1 MLDVDGVE
9 IDRFSESC
17 VRIWGSRLIF
27 VDPFNLEGLHDGACD
42 LALIS
47 HDHSGH
53 FSAPDLKRVTGPRTV
68 VIANP
73 ALEAELETWPAIDL
87 NILRAGDS
95 LKFGPVLIRAVAAY
109 SVDPATRDDL
119 PPHPREAG
127 GLGFVVELDGVRI
140 YHAGDTGLIPEMNEL
155 GAIDVAMLPVAGGT
169 VMTADQAAEAVRRI
183 DPRIVVPVHY
193 GVSWGTVDDAYRL
206 ADISDRRVE
215 IV

>member
-17 VRIWGSRLIF
+17 VRIRGSRLIF
-27 VDPFNLEGLHDGACD
+27 IDPFNLEGFHDGSCD

-47 HDHSGH
+47 HGHPGH
-53 FSAPDLKRVTGPRTV
+53 FSAPDLRRVIGPRTV

-73 ALEAELETWPAIDL
+73 ALETELETWPGIDL

-95 LKFGPVLIRAVAAY
+95 LRFGPVLVRAVAAY
-109 SVDPATRDDL
+109 STEAVSREDL
-119 PPHPREAG
+119 PLHPREAG
-127 GLGFVVELDGVRI
+127 GLGFVVELDGLRI
-140 YHAGDTGLIPEMNEL
+140 YHAGDTGLIAEMSEL
-155 GAIDVAMLPVAGGT
+155 GEIDVAMLPVAGGT
-169 VMTADQAAEAVRRI
+169 VMTADEAAEAVRRI